1 MFNMHSYQKIIEG
14 SAAEVKELKSL
25 ENIDKMEGKNHQ
37 HMENSE
43 SEEIDAKDNCW
54 VCQGW
59 R

>member
-1 MFNMHSYQKIIEG
+1 MHSYQKIIEG

-25 ENIDKMEGKNHQ
+25 ENIDKMEGKNHK

-43 SEEIDAKDNCW
+43 SEEIGAKDNCW